1 MELNAPIS
9 IFDRQK
15 FAESSKYAPFR
26 DDRNTPQAWKKTRE
40 ISKQGN
46 AQVDALQLIV
56 SKMSRQRRKPL
67 GGGGIGAAL
76 QDFQIVSDGGDWYN
90 CYTFDG
96 VTAGSSI
103 IKVAKNQDLRCI
115 LASAT
120 PAGGAWASKVIR
132 GITYTYTYNAIAG
145 ATLDGVNVVEYT
157 RTVAGS
163 DSSSATSYVTPCLN
177 CINAGSSPAGAGD
190 IITAFQTTFSGPAT
204 LVSVTWQALAD
215 GRAWADAPS

>member
-1 MELNAPIS
+1 MNNLRTRKFVKLAKHALDVASLRETQQAVNALLNGRVVIGQDNKIHYS
-9 IFDRQK
+9 DSNLVI
-15 FAESSKYAPFR
+15 
-26 DDRNTPQAWKKTRE
+26 E
-40 ISKQGN
+40 IN
-46 AQVDALQLIV
+46 
-56 SKMSRQRRKPL
+56 P
-67 GGGGIGAAL
+67 GGAT
-76 QDFQIVSDGGDWYN
+76 QDFQLISDGGDWYN
-90 CYTFDG
+90 CKAFDG
-96 VTAGSSI
+96 KNVSGPI
-103 IKVAKNQDLRCI
+103 VKVAKNQDLRCI

-132 GITYTYTYNAIAG
+132 GITYTYTYNVIAG
-145 ATLDGVNVVEYT
+145 ATIDGVNVVEYT

-190 IITAFQTTFSGPAT
+190 IITAYQTTFAGPAT